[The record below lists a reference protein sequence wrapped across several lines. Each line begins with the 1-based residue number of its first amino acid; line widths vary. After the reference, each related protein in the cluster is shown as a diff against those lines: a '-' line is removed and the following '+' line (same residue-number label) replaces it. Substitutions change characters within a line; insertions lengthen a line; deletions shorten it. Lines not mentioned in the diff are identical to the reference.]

1 MNLSIETRSRSCP
14 LLCYACKNFTQIMD
28 DARFRLD
35 ELVAFGA
42 GLNFSHQS
50 VQNVHPSDDILE
62 ATSRMFSRGQ
72 VDHSKY
78 LAENPIETGNPR
90 TIADR
95 MPSAVIDMRGRVG
108 AQV

>member
-1 MNLSIETRSRSCP
+1 
-14 LLCYACKNFTQIMD
+14 MD

-42 GLNFSHQS
+42 GLNVSHQS
-50 VQNVHPSDDILE
+50 TQIVYPSDDITE

-72 VDHSKY
+72 FDHSKY
-78 LAENPIETGNPR
+78 LAENPIETGNPQ
-90 TIADR
+90 APSDR
-95 MPSAVIDMRGRVG
+95 MPLLVIDRRGQVG

>member
-1 MNLSIETRSRSCP
+1 
-14 LLCYACKNFTQIMD
+14 MD

-50 VQNVHPSDDILE
+50 SQNVHPSDDILE

-72 VDHSKY
+72 FDHSKY
-78 LAENPIETGNPR
+78 LAENPMEVGNPR
-90 TIADR
+90 NLADR
-95 MPSAVIDMRGRVG
+95 MPTAVVDMRGRIDT
-108 AQV
+108 QV